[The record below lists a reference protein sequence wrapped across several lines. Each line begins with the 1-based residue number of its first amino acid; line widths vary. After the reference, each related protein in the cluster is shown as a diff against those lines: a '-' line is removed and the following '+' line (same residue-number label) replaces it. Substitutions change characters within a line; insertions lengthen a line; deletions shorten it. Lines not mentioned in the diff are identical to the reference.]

1 MSGNHAFLPPSG
13 AAIWVKCAAAPSMWQ
28 RYPEPADSLEAMEG
42 TAAHWAFEELFA
54 GRWIDVGLVAP
65 NGIVLTDEM
74 CDGAQLFYDTVYR
87 DLGLYLEGG
96 EPIVEVERTLKIPG
110 IHANNWGTPDA
121 DAYSLEAGRL
131 HVWDYKFGHEYVEEY
146 ENWQLIDYAAGLLEL
161 YSVDGAEDQRTTV
174 VMTIVQPRCYGHDP
188 VRRLTVRASEL
199 RGHINKLRMAAE
211 AAHEPN
217 PMATVN
223 LKCKHCSGR
232 HACQPYQRSALE
244 AADLSMRSAPLDL
257 TPEQTGKE
265 LAMLQRA
272 RAALEGRISGLEES
286 AFAMIQQ
293 GHRVPPYHVEYG
305 QGRTTWA
312 KPADEVR
319 ILASMFGVKVDKDAL
334 ITPKQAQEAGLP
346 AEVLKEY
353 AYTPSGKPKLVQ
365 DAPNELLKSFK
376 P

>member
-1 MSGNHAFLPPSG
+1 MSGQHAFLPPSG
-13 AAIWVKCAAAPSMWQ
+13 AAIWVECAAAPSMWQ
-28 RYPEPADSLEAMEG
+28 RYPEPEDSLEATEG
-42 TAAHWAFEELFA
+42 TAAHWAFGELFA
-54 GRWIDVGLVAP
+54 GRAIDIGLVAP

-74 CDGAQLFYDTVYR
+74 CDGAQLFYDTVTR
-87 DLGLYLEGG
+87 DIEGHDMHLN
-96 EPIVEVERTLKIPG
+96 VEQPVRISRVHE
-110 IHANNWGTPDA
+110 NNWGTPDA
-121 DAYSLEAGRL
+121 DASVPIQSKLY
-131 HVWDYKFGHEYVEEY
+131 VWDYKFGHDYVEEY
-146 ENWQLIDYAAGLLEL
+146 ENWQLIDYTAGLLDKWDIGSNEL
-161 YSVDGAEDQRTTV
+161 YVTV

-211 AAHEPN
+211 AAHKSN
-217 PMATVN
+217 PVATVN

-272 RAALEGRISGLEES
+272 QAALEGRISGLEES
-286 AFAMIQQ
+286 AFAMIQR
-293 GHRVPPYHVEYG
+293 GERVPPYHVEYG
-305 QGRTTWA
+305 QGRQAWS

-319 ILASMFGVKVDKDAL
+319 ILASMFNVKVDKEAL
-334 ITPKQAQEAGLP
+334 ITPKQAQEAGLS

-365 DAPNELLKSFK
+365 DAPNELLKSFSGGSK
-376 P
+376 

>member
-13 AAIWVKCAAAPSMWQ
+13 AAIWLKCAAAPSMWQ
-28 RYPEPADSLEAMEG
+28 RYPEPEDSLEAMEG

-54 GRWIDVGLVAP
+54 GRQIDIGLVAP

-74 CDGAQLFYDTVYR
+74 CDGAQLFYDTVMTACGTNYPG
-87 DLGLYLEGG
+87 DI
-96 EPIVEVERTLKIPG
+96 IVEETISIPS
-110 IHANNWGTPDA
+110 IHADNWGTPDA
-121 DAYSLEAGRL
+121 YYLQNSTLTIQLFDF
-131 HVWDYKFGHEYVEEY
+131 KFGHDYVEEY
-146 ENWQLIDYAAGLLEL
+146 ENWQLIDYAAGLLDKYHVDGEADQWTTLEL
-161 YSVDGAEDQRTTV
+161 Y
-174 VMTIVQPRCYGHDP
+174 IVQPRCYGHDP

-199 RGHINKLRMAAE
+199 RGHINKLRMAAD

-217 PMATVN
+217 PAATVN
-223 LKCKHCSGR
+223 PKCKHCSGR

-319 ILASMFGVKVDKDAL
+319 ILASMFGVKVDKEAL
-334 ITPKQAQEAGLP
+334 ITPKQAQDAGLP
-346 AEVLKEY
+346 ADVLKEY

-376 P
+376 

>member
-28 RYPEPADSLEAMEG
+28 RYPEPEDSLEAMEG

-54 GRWIDVGLVAP
+54 GRVIDIGLVAP

-74 CDGAQLFYDTVYR
+74 CDGAQLFYDTVMA
-87 DLGLYLEGG
+87 DMTGFSNA
-96 EPIVEVERTLKIPG
+96 ERPRIEQRIAIPSV
-110 IHANNWGTPDA
+110 HSNNWGTPDA
-121 DAYSLEAGRL
+121 NAYSSEKRVL
-131 HVWDYKFGHEYVEEY
+131 HCWDYKFGHDYVEEY
-146 ENWQLIDYAAGLLEL
+146 ENWQLIDYVSGLLDWRGI
-161 YSVDGAEDQRTTV
+161 DGAEDQHTTV
-174 VMTIVQPRCYGHDP
+174 VMTVVQPRCYGHEP

-217 PMATVN
+217 PVATVN

-305 QGRTTWA
+305 QGRTAWA

-319 ILASMFGVKVDKDAL
+319 ILASMFGVKVDKEAL
-334 ITPKQAQEAGLP
+334 ITPKQAQDAGLP
-346 AEVLKEY
+346 ADVLKEY
-353 AYTPSGKPKLVQ
+353 AYTPSGKPKLVR

-376 P
+376 T

>member
-1 MSGNHAFLPPSG
+1 MLSN
-13 AAIWVKCAAAPSMWQ
+13 
-28 RYPEPADSLEAMEG
+28 
-42 TAAHWAFEELFA
+42 
-54 GRWIDVGLVAP
+54 
-65 NGIVLTDEM
+65 
-74 CDGAQLFYDTVYR
+74 QLH
-87 DLGLYLEGG
+87 
-96 EPIVEVERTLKIPG
+96 IERRGPVNPV
-110 IHANNWGTPDA
+110 HANCWGTPDA
-121 DAYSLEAGRL
+121 WHYDPASKTLRL
-131 HVWDYKFGHEYVEEY
+131 WDFKNGHDFVEEY
-146 ENWQLIDYAAGLLEL
+146 DNWQLISYASGILDEL
-161 YSVDGAEDQRTTV
+161 GIDGSDDQRTTV
-174 VMTIVQPRCYGHDP
+174 IMTIVQPRCYGHDP

-217 PMATVN
+217 PVAAVN

-265 LAMLQRA
+265 LAVLQRA

-312 KPADEVR
+312 KPADELR
-319 ILASMFGVKVDKDAL
+319 ILASMFGVKVDKEAL

-376 P
+376 N